1 MGGAPALCDRLSLL
15 GAVVISDWS
24 LRIKNCLLACSYCNY
39 KDQGYFL
46 SHQRLGQCF
55 LYRILNLGSQV

>member
-1 MGGAPALCDRLSLL
+1 MGVGVGGQGVGGAPAPCDRLSLL

-46 SHQRLGQCF
+46 SHHLF
-55 LYRILNLGSQV
+55 F